1 MLPVAALLPDWL
13 PGEPLCPRDTLG
25 SPQAF
30 DAMHVLRV
38 DDLLSQGVRSG
49 PWFRAHDRPRAD
61 SRTRRWAD
69 REGPATLE
77 TTSGWHIRCFAR
89 LAARINRE
97 AVKGL
102 SHAKAE

>member
-49 PWFRAHDRPRAD
+49 PWFHAHNQPRAD
-61 SRTRRWAD
+61 SRTPLGRQG
-69 REGPATLE
+69 GPRNPRNDL
-77 TTSGWHIRCFAR
+77 R
-89 LAARINRE
+89 LAYSMLRATC
-97 AVKGL
+97 GPDQP
-102 SHAKAE
+102 

>member
-38 DDLLSQGVRSG
+38 GDLLSQGVRSG
-49 PWFRAHDRPRAD
+49 PWFHAHDQPRA
-61 SRTRRWAD
+61 SQTPSGRQEARNPR
-69 REGPATLE
+69 

-97 AVKGL
+97 AAKGL